1 MTARDPAGPGI
12 DEHAETALDISG
24 IMRLLP
30 HRYPFLLLDR
40 VVELTPGRSIRAIKN
55 VTINEPFFQGHF
67 PERPVM
73 PGVLIIEAMAQAG
86 GILSYM
92 SHEDPGSELIYY
104 LGAVDGARFR
114 RPVIPGDRLQI
125 LVDVESV
132 RRGVWFY
139 RGEARVDGET
149 AVKARITCAPGRNA

>member
-1 MTARDPAGPGI
+1 MEQSPLQKTRTNNP
-12 DEHAETALDISG
+12 TALEWASREEHTMNIQRG
-24 IMRLLP
+24 VPLV
-30 HRYPFLLLDR
+30 DR
-40 VVELTPGRSIRAIKN
+40 IIEFEAGKRIVGIKN
-55 VTINEPFFQGHF
+55 VTINEPFFQGHY
-67 PERPVM
+67 PGHPIM

-104 LGAVDGARFR
+104 LAAVDGARFR
-114 RPVIPGDRLQI
+114 RPVMPGDRLQI